1 MKAAIIGGGPGG
13 LVTALCL
20 HRLGIE
26 CDVFEAAGEIRPL
39 GVGINV
45 LPHAIREL
53 TILGLAERL
62 AAVGVPTADLSYYN
76 KFGAKIWQEP
86 RGLAAGYGWPQ
97 YSIHRGRFQMLLLEA
112 ARERLGSGRIHTG
125 HQLSSFVQDDQG
137 VTAVFANRTD
147 GTLVAE
153 HRADVLIAADG
164 IHSVV
169 RRHFYPAEL
178 QPAYSGKVL
187 WRGTTVA
194 PPFLTGR
201 SMIMAGYA
209 NRKFVAYPIEEA
221 SAQTGQAVINWV
233 ADVHVGGEVPMVRDW
248 NRLAQNDTVLAHFR
262 DWHFDWLDI
271 PSLIRGAGAIYEYPL
286 VDRDP
291 IPRWA
296 FGRVALLGDAA
307 HPMYPVG
314 SNGASQAI
322 LDAAAVSAAL
332 ADNPDPVAALQAYE
346 EARLETTAKIVYSN
360 RQQGPE
366 IVMQMVEERA
376 PRGFERLS
384 DVISE
389 GELAEVAN
397 RYKLVAG
404 FDRDRLAAKPM
415 QELRSRDGA

>member
-1 MKAAIIGGGPGG
+1 MVGWFAGKQMKIAIIGAGPGG

-26 CDVFEAAGEIRPL
+26 CHIFEAAPEIRPL
-39 GVGINV
+39 GVGLNL

-62 AAVGVPTADLSYYN
+62 AALGVATAELSYYN
-76 KFGAKIWQEP
+76 KFGAKIWREP

-97 YSIHRGRFQMLLLEA
+97 YSLHRGRLQMMLLEEVIA
-112 ARERLGSGRIHTG
+112 RLGPDHIHTG
-125 HQLSSFVQDDQG
+125 HQLKTFVQDDEG
-137 VTAVFANRTD
+137 VTANFANPV
-147 GTLVAE
+147 GGSLCAE

-169 RRHFYPAEL
+169 RRNFYPAEV
-178 QPAYSGKVL
+178 QPAYSGRVL
-187 WRGTTVA
+187 WRGTTEA
-194 PPFLTGR
+194 APFLTGR

-209 NRKFVAYPIEEA
+209 NRKFVAYPIREVSLE
-221 SAQTGQAVINWV
+221 TGRALINWV
-233 ADVHVGGEVPMVRDW
+233 ADVSIGGDVPMARDW
-248 NRLAQNDTVLAHFR
+248 NRQAENSTVLHHFR
-262 DWHFDWLDI
+262 DWHFEWLDI
-271 PSLIRGAGAIYEYPL
+271 PSLIENAGAIYEYPL

-332 ADNPDPVAALQAYE
+332 ADKPDPVAALHAYE
-346 EARLETTAKIVYSN
+346 AARLETTAKIVYSN

-366 IVMQMVEERA
+366 IVMQMVEDRV
-376 PRGFERLS
+376 PNGFDCLA
-384 DVISE
+384 DVISQE
-389 GELAEVAN
+389 ELAEVAS
-397 RYKLVAG
+397 RYKIVAG
-404 FDRDRLAAKPM
+404 FDPDRLPAK
-415 QELRSRDGA
+415 A